1 MNELEI
7 FLRLSLAGLAIVI
20 TIISVIS
27 FLKVRA
33 GKIALASLGFCL
45 FAVEGTILSFGIFFP
60 AVEAYVTI
68 ELLTGIAFLALIFLY
83 LSIVKR

>member
-20 TIISVIS
+20 TVISVFS
-27 FLKVRA
+27 FLKVRD

-45 FAVEGTILSFGIFFP
+45 FAVEGTMLSFGIFFP
-60 AVEAYVTI
+60 AVEAYISV
-68 ELLTGIAFLALIFLY
+68 ELLTGIAFLSLIFLY